1 MWDKNLHRIALL
13 ELVVT
18 GGLRRREDQS
28 EAWTELATMRW
39 TRRTG
44 RQGELVLAEEHR
56 ETVETLLGK
65 VWPGWRAIAAS
76 LDFHSLPPTPRGLQQ
91 LEDLQRQATVPGRL
105 PARLNQRTAIAAV
118 GPHSKALLTEQR
130 RMALSDVDL
139 TRDGIVRVRPHHA
152 MQLRRSGRTLDME
165 AQRAVLGEVSLPE
178 RALQEGLE
186 LAGPAPAIVLLV
198 ENVGAYIDIPAPD
211 DWLVVHVPGWNTSTV
226 RLLLARL
233 PEVPVLLFGDLDPAG
248 VAIAAHLR
256 SLHPPLR
263 WVTFELWRALLPEYG
278 QSFVWPEDLDLS
290 DTPPLVQE
298 LARQNLWLEQERL
311 VLHPDIIAALAL
323 VASASRSER
332 STT

>member
-1 MWDKNLHRIALL
+1 MWDQSLHRIALL

-56 ETVETLLGK
+56 ATVETLLGK
-65 VWPGWRAIAAS
+65 VWPGWRAIAVS
-76 LDFHSLPPTPRGLQQ
+76 LDTHALSPTPRGLQQ

-118 GPHSKALLTEQR
+118 GPHSKAVLTEQR
-130 RMALSDVDL
+130 RLALGDVDL
-139 TRDGIVRVRPHHA
+139 TRDGIVRLRPHHD
-152 MQLRRSGRTLDME
+152 MQLRRAGRTLDME
-165 AQRAVLGEVSLPE
+165 AQRAVLGEVALPE

-186 LAGPAPAIVLLV
+186 LAGPAPTLVLLV

-211 DWLVVHVPGWNTSTV
+211 NWLVVHVPGWNTSTV

-311 VLHPDIIAALAL
+311 VLHPGLIAALTL
-323 VASASRSER
+323 VGSTSLSER
-332 STT
+332 SMP